1 PAHKTLPGPSGFLH
15 RATDA
20 NSWPNG
26 GIRIDVQ
33 HHRNAFCVAANVD
46 SQATSSS
53 SRVPRTARRRYHAV
67 AQRGFPLG
75 GVGEWRIGE
84 LGALDIPLGCIGIQ
98 PEPVPKKSLAD

>member
-1 PAHKTLPGPSGFLH
+1 SGFLH

-20 NSWPNG
+20 NSWPDS
-26 GIRIDVQ
+26 GIGIDVQ

-53 SRVPRTARRRYHAV
+53 SRVPRTARRRYDAV
-67 AQRGFPLG
+67 AQRGFHLG

-84 LGALDIPLGCIGIQ
+84 LGALDIRFGCIGLQ
-98 PEPVPKKSLAD
+98 PEPVPKTILAD